1 MSKLVKKLRQVSENA
16 VQPLGFRTAP
26 PTASRQMLLIASVPQ
41 SHSGAIAQLAKTE
54 IDAILVD
61 SRNLKG
67 TGDFSHFAADAGD
80 VPLGLWLDLVSEE
93 CLEQFKQAGGDF
105 LVFEAGAA
113 PATLLQEEEL
123 GKVLTV
129 DPSQD
134 ESLLCTIDQLPIEVV
149 LLDVN
154 NEGGVLTISD
164 LMSCQWLAGLV
175 DKPLLVAAQREL
187 TDKEI
192 RSLREAGVSGIVVE
206 LQEKQIGDSL
216 ARLSQAIKA
225 LPPRTKKL
233 GEKKALLPRLG
244 YGYEEAEE
252 PEET

>member
-16 VQPLGFRTAP
+16 AQPLGFRTAP
-26 PTASRQMLLIASVPQ
+26 PTASRQMLLIVSVPQ
-41 SHSGAIAQLAKTE
+41 GHGDTIAQLARAE

-61 SRNLKG
+61 SRNLKEA
-67 TGDFSHFAADAGD
+67 GDFSHLAASAGD
-80 VPLGLWLDLVSEE
+80 VPLGLWLDPASEKY
-93 CLEQFKQAGGDF
+93 LEQFKQAGGDF

-123 GKVLTV
+123 GKVLRV

-149 LLDVN
+149 LLDVK
-154 NEGGVLTISD
+154 NERDVLTISD
-164 LMSCQWLAGLV
+164 LMYCQWLAGLV
-175 DKPLLVAAQREL
+175 DKPLLVTAQREL

-192 RSLREAGVSGIVVE
+192 LSLREVGVRGIVVE

-216 ARLSQAIKA
+216 ARLSQAIKT
-225 LPPRTKKL
+225 LPPKTKRF

-244 YGYEEAEE
+244 YGYEEPEE

>member
-16 VQPLGFRTAP
+16 AQPLGFRTAP
-26 PTASRQMLLIASVPQ
+26 PTASRQMLLIVSVPQ
-41 SHSGAIAQLAKTE
+41 GHGDTIAQLARAE

-61 SRNLKG
+61 SRNLKEA
-67 TGDFSHFAADAGD
+67 GDFSHLAASAGD
-80 VPLGLWLDLVSEE
+80 VPLGLWLDPASEE
-93 CLEQFKQAGGDF
+93 YLEQFKQAGGDF

-123 GKVLTV
+123 GKVLRV

-149 LLDVN
+149 LLDVK
-154 NEGGVLTISD
+154 NERDVLTISD
-164 LMSCQWLAGLV
+164 LMYCQWLAGLV
-175 DKPLLVAAQREL
+175 DKPLLVTAQREL

-192 RSLREAGVSGIVVE
+192 LSLREVGVRGIVVE

-216 ARLSQAIKA
+216 ARLSQAIKT
-225 LPPRTKKL
+225 LPPKTKRF
-233 GEKKALLPRLG
+233 GEKNALLPRLG
-244 YGYEEAEE
+244 YGYEEPEE